1 MPTDRLRRAAYLGLG
16 LGFTGLGLLG
26 AALPVLPTTPF
37 MLLALWC
44 FARSSDRLHAW
55 LTTHPVFG
63 PPLRDW
69 QQHRVIPLRAKI
81 VAVGAM
87 AASMVYVGFFSTAPG
102 YAVGLMAAV
111 LVGAAA
117 FILTRPSAPPG

>member
-44 FARSSDRLHAW
+44 FARSSDRSCMR
-55 LTTHPVFG
+55 G
-63 PPLRDW
+63 
-69 QQHRVIPLRAKI
+69 
-81 VAVGAM
+81 
-87 AASMVYVGFFSTAPG
+87 
-102 YAVGLMAAV
+102 
-111 LVGAAA
+111 
-117 FILTRPSAPPG
+117 